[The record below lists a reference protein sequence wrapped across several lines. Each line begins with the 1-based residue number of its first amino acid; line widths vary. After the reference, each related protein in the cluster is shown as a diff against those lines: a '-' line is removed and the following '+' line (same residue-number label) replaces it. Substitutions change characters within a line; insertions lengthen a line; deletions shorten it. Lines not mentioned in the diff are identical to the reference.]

1 MYDWQ
6 KKYKLVQHTPLIHFQ
21 HSEPHAC
28 LRATEVKPK
37 LDRFLIEQLE
47 KDDRFG
53 DGRWKKWFVGDGSQQ
68 SFDYMMRI
76 TPNSEQVERT
86 QSIERAIARAE
97 HRPPNASFH
106 EIHKNYFGNMASGNN
121 IQDTIRETF
130 KESLLY
136 KDGLTLT
143 IRCFIPELLTLID
156 EHIRGFFMMHNFGT
170 RQRKGFGSFTV
181 DISTKPNEPKG
192 FDLVGKYCPNA
203 YYCKLNDNVSA
214 DALLD
219 AVWVISAFLRSG
231 FNRGEGNYVR
241 GFVFRYFQRE
251 KNPLANDKAFVK
263 QKVLL
268 NVYNEATR
276 GEHLHPYGNNVRY
289 RYVRGLLGTNEN
301 SRFCLNPR
309 SQIRR
314 DHTVHNIYIHSA
326 EGVERFPSPL
336 LFKPIGKFVFI
347 LPQKMPD
354 EIFGSEFYIL
364 EKSQE
369 DKYDSKATSEQ
380 KLNYLKQECK
390 GGMIK
395 TPTAEELAPGAK
407 SGDEALKR
415 FLDAFA
421 KDFNDKYSD
430 KGGGYGIVDLINP
443 DVDLAK
449 KLKLRPV
456 LRT

>member
-1 MYDWQ
+1 MNDWQ
-6 KKYKLVQHTPLIHFQ
+6 KEYKLVQHTPLIHFQ

-47 KDDRFG
+47 EDDRFG

-76 TPNSEQVERT
+76 TPNSERVDRT
-86 QSIERAIARAE
+86 QSIENGIERAIARAE

-130 KESLLY
+130 KESLFY

-203 YYCKLNDNVSA
+203 YYCKLDNDVNA

-263 QKVLL
+263 QQVLH

-301 SRFCLNPR
+301 SRFC
-309 SQIRR
+309 R
-314 DHTVHNIYIHSA
+314 DPNAHTPVYDIYTHSA
-326 EGVERFPSPL
+326 EGIERFPSPL

-354 EIFGSEFYIL
+354 KIFGSEFYIL
-364 EKSQE
+364 KKKQE
-369 DKYDSKATSEQ
+369 EEYDSKATSDQ
-380 KLNYLKQECK
+380 KLNYLQTECK
-390 GGMIK
+390 SSMIK

-407 SGDEALKR
+407 SGDEALKM

-421 KDFNDKYSD
+421 KDFNDKTSD
-430 KGGGYGIVDLINP
+430 KGGGYGIDDLTSR